1 MRSGDRPRDRVTE
14 EEQLIFLT
22 AVAGRSR
29 IATGGSKLIIPLT
42 AGRPVLVAQ
51 NFGAKPLYVNVR
63 ANQAPGVNILIGNDE
78 VVGSS
83 GVPYNLLFGVP
94 DSFVPFVLLQGE
106 RIFAL
111 NPAGPVQQ
119 IVAAQL
125 VL

>member
-29 IATGGSKLIIPLT
+29 IATGGSNAIFPLT
-42 AGRPVLVAQ
+42 AGRPVLIAQ
-51 NFGAKPLYVNVR
+51 NFGAKPLYLNVR
-63 ANQAPGVNILIGNDE
+63 ANQAPGVNVLFGNDE
-78 VVGSS
+78 GSVRS
-83 GVPYNLLFGVP
+83 GVSYNLLFGAP

-119 IVAAQL
+119 IVASQL